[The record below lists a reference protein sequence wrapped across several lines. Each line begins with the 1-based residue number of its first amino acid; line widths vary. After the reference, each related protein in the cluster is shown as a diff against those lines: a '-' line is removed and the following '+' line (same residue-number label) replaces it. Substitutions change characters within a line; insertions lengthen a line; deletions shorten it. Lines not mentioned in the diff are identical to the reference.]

1 MITISALTKHIKI
14 GTRKSKLALWQAEH
28 VAHLLRQHGAEVTLD
43 TMETTGDKIL
53 NKTLSKIGSK
63 GVFTEELEAKLL
75 SGAIDIAVHSAK
87 DVPSSLPDG
96 LELIAFTEREEPADV
111 VVSFN
116 RYLRLD
122 DDSQKLVLGTSSTRR
137 VAMIKHYFP
146 KIRLVDTR
154 GNLQTRIK
162 KMQEGHCDG
171 LILAYAGV
179 HRMEFDSQIV
189 SQLSLDTF
197 TPAVGQ
203 GALAIE
209 ASTSLDQ
216 ETKDLVRK
224 ALNHTETEYRLL
236 AERSYLRTLDGGCSI
251 PSFAIAFLEDDTLR
265 IHGGIISLDGKNMIR
280 EEMTAPK
287 EDAIGLGLRFGE
299 LVLSKGG
306 SEILEEIRNPAPP
319 EE

>member
-1 MITISALTKHIKI
+1 MSKHIKI

-28 VAHLLRQHGAEVTLD
+28 VARLLEQQGAQTTLV
-43 TMETTGDKIL
+43 TMETIGDKIL

-63 GVFTEELEAKLL
+63 GLFTEELEAKLL
-75 SGAIDIAVHSAK
+75 NGEIDIAVHSAK
-87 DVPSSLPDG
+87 DVPSSLPEG
-96 LELIAFTEREEPADV
+96 LELIAYTEREEPSDV
-111 VVSFN
+111 VVSYN

-162 KMQEGHCDG
+162 KMKEGHCDG
-171 LILAYAGV
+171 LLLAYAGV
-179 HRMEFDSQIV
+179 HRMGYDQQII
-189 SQLSLDTF
+189 QKLPLDMF

-209 ASTSLDQ
+209 AASNLDK
-216 ETKDLVRK
+216 ETLTLVRA
-224 ALNHTETEYRLL
+224 ALNHPETETRLL
-236 AERSYLRTLDGGCSI
+236 AERAYLRKLDGGCSI
-251 PSFAIAFLEDDTLR
+251 PSYAIAFLEGDQLR
-265 IHGGIISLDGKNMIR
+265 LHGGIISLSGKTLIR

-287 EDAIGLGLRFGE
+287 EEAVALGEDFGE
-299 LVLSKGG
+299 FILGKGG
-306 SEILEEIRNPAPP
+306 REILEEIRNPPID
-319 EE
+319 E